1 MNHSRNTS
9 ILAVEGRLRC
19 VPDDGALRMII
30 DNELEESNDPPS
42 GAGRARYSLSSLVY
56 QNIGDVMCDLDQVVD
71 SRSLM
76 SSLETS
82 RHAYVVGYL
91 RNVSGP

>member
-19 VPDDGALRMII
+19 VPDGALRMII